1 MNGPVARILMSV
13 FYQLVQREVETGKI
27 GFKREVLISQ
37 CSVQGQHKYRI
48 MMLIYGLGEIG
59 KGWGVL
65 LKGEDNKIWG
75 CWGL

>member
-1 MNGPVARILMSV
+1 MGEGVNVS
-13 FYQLVQREVETGKI
+13 FC
-27 GFKREVLISQ
+27 FKREVLISQ

-75 CWGL
+75 CRGL